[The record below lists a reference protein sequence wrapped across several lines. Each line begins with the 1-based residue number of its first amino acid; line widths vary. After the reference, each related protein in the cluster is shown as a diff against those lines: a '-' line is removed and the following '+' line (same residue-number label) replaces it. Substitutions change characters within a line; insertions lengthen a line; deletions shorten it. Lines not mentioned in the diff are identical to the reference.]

1 MKTYVTHK
9 YKQKTHSS
17 LDYDIGDKDTL
28 SKTIP
33 DHKSSDPL
41 DIIMEK
47 EEKQNLKE
55 NLKNILES
63 DILNDK
69 QRNQI
74 KMYYYE
80 GNTLSQ
86 IGKKF
91 GVSREAV
98 RQNIKRGLQNIRK
111 LEKCYC

>member
-1 MKTYVTHK
+1 M
-9 YKQKTHSS
+9 
-17 LDYDIGDKDTL
+17 DFDIGDKDSL
-28 SKTIP
+28 SKTIA
-33 DHKSSDPL
+33 DDKSSNPL
-41 DIIMEK
+41 DIIMEQ
-47 EEKQNLKE
+47 EEKDNLKQNLKD
-55 NLKNILES
+55 ILES

-80 GNTLSQ
+80 NKTLSQ
-86 IGKKF
+86 IGKVF